1 MSSELWNL
9 LPKTWFRGLYPLASA
24 ERNYVLILFQ
34 AVWTLFHILYFLH
47 SLLSSVAK
55 HLVSIEITPLQV
67 LRGYPA
73 KDYGATGTA
82 SICTVSPLYSPFCYC
97 TVEQGSLS

>member
-1 MSSELWNL
+1 M
-9 LPKTWFRGLYPLASA
+9 
-24 ERNYVLILFQ
+24 LILFQ
-34 AVWTLFHILYFLH
+34 AVWTLLHILYFLHH

-55 HLVSIEITPLQV
+55 HSVSIEITTLEV